1 MIKTII
7 LIIGILILVHLIC
20 GLICIFFYLDKSLRI
35 NFSIIDLL
43 LMLIFGPLI
52 VIVFGFLYL
61 KYYLDNLFNKLRRK
75 LNERKS
81 KI

>member
-7 LIIGILILVHLIC
+7 FIIGILILVHFIC
-20 GLICIFFYLDKSLRI
+20 GFVCIFFYLDEFSRM

-52 VIVFGFLYL
+52 VIIFVFLYL
-61 KYYLDNLFNKLRRK
+61 IYYLDSIFKKLRRK
-75 LNERKS
+75 LNERKT